1 MNSEGAPQRP
11 AFVYS
16 RAAAI
21 FGLQPRHADISELR
35 MSAEAPALTLA
46 AHAVS
51 GGTARE
57 RSAAEY
63 FRRMQPER
71 FGKLTSGREDE
82 PRAGCHRRRCAHCTA
97 DG

>member
-1 MNSEGAPQRP
+1 
-11 AFVYS
+11 
-16 RAAAI
+16 
-21 FGLQPRHADISELR
+21 

-63 FRRMQPER
+63 FRRMHPNAS
-71 FGKLTSGREDE
+71 GKLTSAAKMSRGPAVTGGGARTVRQTAEAERVEGR
-82 PRAGCHRRRCAHCTA
+82 
-97 DG
+97 